1 MFNFES
7 VIMKLLN
14 ITFLFIYLFSISC
27 NSKTKE
33 EVLHEILDSSPVVS
47 LEEEIFDF
55 GDIYEGEIVQHKF
68 KITNIGEGYLII
80 ASANASCGCTVAKW
94 SKDPISSGQDGFVDI
109 IFDSKNR
116 KGNQKKTI
124 TLLTNA
130 TPNVTVLT
138 IKGNII
144 N

>member
-1 MFNFES
+1 MFNFDS

-14 ITFLFIYLFSISC
+14 IIFISLYLLSISC
-27 NSKTKE
+27 ISKTKE
-33 EVLHEILDSSPVVS
+33 ETLYEVLESSPVVS
-47 LEEEIFDF
+47 LEEDIFDF
-55 GDIYEGEIVQHKF
+55 GDIYEGNIVKHKF
-68 KITNIGEGYLII
+68 KITNTGEGYLII
-80 ASANASCGCTVAKW
+80 ASVNASCGCTVAKW
-94 SKDPISSGQDGFVDI
+94 SKDPISSGQDGFVEI

-116 KGNQKKTI
+116 KGIQKKTI

-130 TPNVTVLT
+130 IPNVTVLT